1 MCIRDRVI
9 GAETAIQHTHNNDQD
24 TIRHDIKRKLQH
36 TQQHEQKHHKNEIQT
51 LKNIKRKLQEH
62 NLTILKAD
70 KGNINVI
77 IEKQDLNNK
86 IETFL
91 LKTT

>member
-1 MCIRDRVI
+1 M
-9 GAETAIQHTHNNDQD
+9 TTIQAGHAPVSYTHLS
-24 TIRHDIKRKLQH
+24 HDIKRKLQH
-36 TQQHEQKHHKNEIQT
+36 TQQYEQKQHNNEFQT

-77 IEKQDLNNK
+77 IEK
-86 IETFL
+86 
-91 LKTT
+91 